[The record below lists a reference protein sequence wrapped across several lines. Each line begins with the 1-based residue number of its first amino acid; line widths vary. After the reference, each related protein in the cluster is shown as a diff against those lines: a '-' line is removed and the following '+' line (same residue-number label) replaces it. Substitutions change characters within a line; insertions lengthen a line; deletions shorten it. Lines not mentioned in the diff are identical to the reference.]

1 MRKLLLILLAI
12 LMLCSCDV
20 QEEPVLEKPV
30 SPESSSSEETEF
42 SQGDKIIQERVDKN
56 IYEYEFRHNP
66 WAEELSERG
75 ISVSIENREFTTKE
89 KWEAELLLKN
99 SEKELSI
106 PFSGIYAF
114 NGNIYYGTVLFP
126 DEKTAVFCGN
136 GKAVFFN
143 TETLELWDF
152 APEFPDFEKEN
163 LWVNGAGINEK
174 NGEIV
179 LFVTPMN
186 PFQTEEAITSILVFN
201 GKGITESGFTVLRGT
216 ASSGEKKVPFFFRN
230 SSCFE
235 YNGES
240 FLRLGYENIN
250 LENGIVWSESGDLVT
265 AENGIYR
272 LEMAYTSPKQDID
285 IPGGYLAVLYEN
297 GKAVNSMIFSEP
309 DFCDPNYSGT
319 EEKPA
324 LIVKGDVAI
333 FRFPYFAMELTLDFK
348 NQTHKLEYKPTE
360 MNMSED
366 SAPIRSA
373 DGKYTIYSFGF
384 NGAGDII
391 GCHVAIRENETK
403 KHFYLGEKGGMYGGY
418 GEVGFLKNNDI
429 YSYSLSEL
437 KIIDPKT
444 LEIKFDINKNFPL
457 GYNKENDS
465 GRGLLTFRR
474 NPEDFSYIVVY
485 YEYESE
491 IQWGGADV
499 AQNCNYKIGFLDSEG
514 NLLESYD
521 TGCGILADSFG
532 ICDVEMRYSED
543 SLLFVTTGGKGLPQ
557 REFTF
562 DRKTETFSEASEAE

>member
-20 QEEPVLEKPV
+20 QEEPVLEEPV

-106 PFSGIYAF
+106 PFSGTYAF

-174 NGEIV
+174 NGDIV

-186 PFQTEEAITSILVFN
+186 PFQTEEAITSIIVFN

-250 LENGIVWSESGDLVT
+250 LENGIVWEESGDLVT

-521 TGCGILADSFG
+521 TGCGILAGSFG
-532 ICDVEMRYSED
+532 ICNVEMRYSEEELTVIAFGD
-543 SLLFVTTGGKGLPQ
+543 RGGVCFEGV
-557 REFTF
+557 FNM
-562 DRKTETFSEASEAE
+562 ETKKFKVINK

>member
-1 MRKLLLILLAI
+1 MRKLLLILLAV
-12 LMLCSCDV
+12 LMLCSCGV
-20 QEEPVLEKPV
+20 QEEPVLEEPV
-30 SPESSSSEETEF
+30 ISESSSSEETEL

-56 IYEYEFRHNP
+56 IYEYEFRHNL
-66 WAEELSERG
+66 WAEELLERG
-75 ISVSIENREFTTKE
+75 ISVSIENRRFTGKE
-89 KWEAELLLKN
+89 EWEAELLLKN

-174 NGEIV
+174 NGDIV

-186 PFQTEEAITSILVFN
+186 PFQTEEAITSIIVFN
-201 GKGITESGFTVLRGT
+201 EKGITEFGFTVLRGT

-230 SSCFE
+230 SSYFE

-285 IPGGYLAVLYEN
+285 IPGGYLAVLYKN

-348 NQTHKLEYKPTE
+348 NQTHNLEYKPTE
-360 MNMSED
+360 VNMSED
-366 SAPIRSA
+366 STPIRSA

-457 GYNKENDS
+457 GYSKENDS

-532 ICDVEMRYSED
+532 ICNVEMRYSEEELTVIAFGD
-543 SLLFVTTGGKGLPQ
+543 RGGVCFEGVFNMETK
-557 REFTF
+557 EF
-562 DRKTETFSEASEAE
+562 KVINK

>member
-20 QEEPVLEKPV
+20 QEEPVLEEPV

-230 SSCFE
+230 SSYFE

-250 LENGIVWSESGDLVT
+250 LENGIVWEESGDLVT

-391 GCHVAIRENETK
+391 GCHFAIRENETK

-521 TGCGILADSFG
+521 TGCGILAGSFG
-532 ICDVEMRYSED
+532 ICNVEMRYSEEELTVIAFGD
-543 SLLFVTTGGKGLPQ
+543 RGGVCFEGVFDMETK
-557 REFTF
+557 EF
-562 DRKTETFSEASEAE
+562 KVINK

>member
-1 MRKLLLILLAI
+1 MRKLLLILLAV

-20 QEEPVLEKPV
+20 QEEPVLEEPV
-30 SPESSSSEETEF
+30 SPESSSSEETGF

-126 DEKTAVFCGN
+126 DEKTAIFCGN

-174 NGEIV
+174 NGDIV

-186 PFQTEEAITSILVFN
+186 PFQTEEAITSIIVFN

-230 SSCFE
+230 SSYFE
-235 YNGES
+235 YDGES

-250 LENGIVWSESGDLVT
+250 LENGIVWEESGDLVT

-491 IQWGGADV
+491 IQWGGADA

-521 TGCGILADSFG
+521 TGCGIIADSFG
-532 ICDVEMRYSED
+532 ICNVEMRYSED
-543 SLLFVTTGGKGLPQ
+543 ELTVIAFGNRGGVCFEGVFNMETK
-557 REFTF
+557 EF
-562 DRKTETFSEASEAE
+562 KVINK

>member
-1 MRKLLLILLAI
+1 MRKLLLILLAV

-89 KWEAELLLKN
+89 KWEAELILKN

-174 NGEIV
+174 NGDIV

-186 PFQTEEAITSILVFN
+186 PFQTEEAITSIIVFN

-250 LENGIVWSESGDLVT
+250 LENGIVWEESGDLVT

-391 GCHVAIRENETK
+391 GCHFAIRENETK

-457 GYNKENDS
+457 GYNKGNDS

-521 TGCGILADSFG
+521 TGCGIIADSFG
-532 ICDVEMRYSED
+532 ICNVEMRYSEEELTVIAFGD
-543 SLLFVTTGGKGLPQ
+543 RGGVCFEGVFNMETK
-557 REFTF
+557 EF
-562 DRKTETFSEASEAE
+562 KVINK

>member
-1 MRKLLLILLAI
+1 MRKLLLILLAV

-20 QEEPVLEKPV
+20 QEEPVLEEPI

-174 NGEIV
+174 NGDIV

-250 LENGIVWSESGDLVT
+250 LENGIVWEESGDLVT

-457 GYNKENDS
+457 GYNKGNDS

-521 TGCGILADSFG
+521 TGCGIIADSFG
-532 ICDVEMRYSED
+532 ICNVEMRYSEEE
-543 SLLFVTTGGKGLPQ
+543 LTVIAFGYRGGVCFEGVFDMETK
-557 REFTF
+557 EF
-562 DRKTETFSEASEAE
+562 KVINK

>member
-20 QEEPVLEKPV
+20 QEEPVLEEPV
-30 SPESSSSEETEF
+30 SPESSSSEETGF

-174 NGEIV
+174 NGDIV

-230 SSCFE
+230 SSYFE

-250 LENGIVWSESGDLVT
+250 LENGIVWEESGDLVT

-360 MNMSED
+360 VNMSED

-532 ICDVEMRYSED
+532 ICNVEMRYSEEE
-543 SLLFVTTGGKGLPQ
+543 LTVIAFGYRGGVCFEGVFDLETK
-557 REFTF
+557 EF
-562 DRKTETFSEASEAE
+562 KAK

>member
-1 MRKLLLILLAI
+1 MRKLLLILLAV

-20 QEEPVLEKPV
+20 QEEPVLEEPV
-30 SPESSSSEETEF
+30 SPESSSSEETGF

-106 PFSGIYAF
+106 PFSGTYAF

-174 NGEIV
+174 NGDIV

-186 PFQTEEAITSILVFN
+186 PFQTEEAITSIIVFN

-230 SSCFE
+230 SSYFE
-235 YNGES
+235 YDGES

-250 LENGIVWSESGDLVT
+250 LENGIVWEESGDLVT

-391 GCHVAIRENETK
+391 GCHFAIRENETK

-521 TGCGILADSFG
+521 TGCGIIADSFG
-532 ICDVEMRYSED
+532 ICNVEMRYSEEELTVIAFGD
-543 SLLFVTTGGKGLPQ
+543 RGGVCFEGVFNMETK
-557 REFTF
+557 EF
-562 DRKTETFSEASEAE
+562 KVINK

>member
-30 SPESSSSEETEF
+30 SPESSSSEETGF

-230 SSCFE
+230 SSYFE

-250 LENGIVWSESGDLVT
+250 LENGIVWEESGDLVT

-391 GCHVAIRENETK
+391 GCHFAIRENETK

-491 IQWGGADV
+491 I
-499 AQNCNYKIGFLDSEG
+499 
-514 NLLESYD
+514 
-521 TGCGILADSFG
+521 
-532 ICDVEMRYSED
+532 
-543 SLLFVTTGGKGLPQ
+543 
-557 REFTF
+557 
-562 DRKTETFSEASEAE
+562 

>member
-1 MRKLLLILLAI
+1 MRKLLLILLAV

-20 QEEPVLEKPV
+20 QEEPVLEEPV
-30 SPESSSSEETEF
+30 SPESSSSEETGF

-230 SSCFE
+230 SSYFE
-235 YNGES
+235 YDGES

-250 LENGIVWSESGDLVT
+250 LENGIVWEESGDLVT

-285 IPGGYLAVLYEN
+285 IPGGYLAVLYKN

-521 TGCGILADSFG
+521 TGCGILAGSFG
-532 ICDVEMRYSED
+532 ICNVEMRYSEEELTVIAFGD
-543 SLLFVTTGGKGLPQ
+543 RGGVCFEGVFNMETK
-557 REFTF
+557 EF
-562 DRKTETFSEASEAE
+562 KVINK

>member
-1 MRKLLLILLAI
+1 MRKLLLILLAV

-20 QEEPVLEKPV
+20 QEEPVLEEPV
-30 SPESSSSEETEF
+30 SPESSSSEKTGF

-174 NGEIV
+174 TGEIV

-186 PFQTEEAITSILVFN
+186 PFQTEEAITSIIVFN

-216 ASSGEKKVPFFFRN
+216 ASSGEKKIPFFFRN
-230 SSCFE
+230 SSYFE

-250 LENGIVWSESGDLVT
+250 LENGIVWEESGDLVT

-418 GEVGFLKNNDI
+418 GEVGFLRNNDI

-521 TGCGILADSFG
+521 TGCGIIAGSFG
-532 ICDVEMRYSED
+532 ICNVEMRYSEEELTVIAFGD
-543 SLLFVTTGGKGLPQ
+543 RGGVCFEGV
-557 REFTF
+557 FNM
-562 DRKTETFSEASEAE
+562 ETKKFKVINK

>member
-12 LMLCSCDV
+12 LLLCSCDV
-20 QEEPVLEKPV
+20 QEEPVLEEPV
-30 SPESSSSEETEF
+30 SPESSSSEETGF

-106 PFSGIYAF
+106 PFSGTYAF

-230 SSCFE
+230 SSYFE
-235 YNGES
+235 YDGES

-250 LENGIVWSESGDLVT
+250 LENGIVWEESGDLVT

-391 GCHVAIRENETK
+391 GCHFAIRENETK

-521 TGCGILADSFG
+521 TGCGILAGSFG
-532 ICDVEMRYSED
+532 ICNVEMRYSEEELTVIAFGD
-543 SLLFVTTGGKGLPQ
+543 RGGVCFEGVFNMETK
-557 REFTF
+557 EF
-562 DRKTETFSEASEAE
+562 KVINK

>member
-20 QEEPVLEKPV
+20 QEEPVLEEPV
-30 SPESSSSEETEF
+30 SPESSSSEETGF

-106 PFSGIYAF
+106 PFSGTYAF

-186 PFQTEEAITSILVFN
+186 PFQTEEAITSIIVFN

-230 SSCFE
+230 SSYFE
-235 YNGES
+235 YDGES

-250 LENGIVWSESGDLVT
+250 LENGIVWEESGDLVT

-521 TGCGILADSFG
+521 TGCGILAGSFG
-532 ICDVEMRYSED
+532 ICNVEMRYSEEELTVIAFGD
-543 SLLFVTTGGKGLPQ
+543 RGGVCFEGV
-557 REFTF
+557 FNM
-562 DRKTETFSEASEAE
+562 ETKKFKVINK

>member
-20 QEEPVLEKPV
+20 QEEPVLEEPV
-30 SPESSSSEETEF
+30 SSESSSSEETEF

-106 PFSGIYAF
+106 PFSGTYAF

-174 NGEIV
+174 NGDIV

-186 PFQTEEAITSILVFN
+186 PFQTEEAITSIIVFN

-230 SSCFE
+230 SSYFE
-235 YNGES
+235 YDGES

-250 LENGIVWSESGDLVT
+250 LENGIVWEESGDLVT

-521 TGCGILADSFG
+521 TGCGILAGSFG
-532 ICDVEMRYSED
+532 ICNVEMRYSEEELTVIAFGD
-543 SLLFVTTGGKGLPQ
+543 RGGVCFEGVFNMETK
-557 REFTF
+557 EF
-562 DRKTETFSEASEAE
+562 KVINK

>member
-1 MRKLLLILLAI
+1 MRKLLLILLAV

-20 QEEPVLEKPV
+20 QEEPVLEEPV
-30 SPESSSSEETEF
+30 SSESSSSEETGF

-174 NGEIV
+174 NGDIV

-250 LENGIVWSESGDLVT
+250 LENGIVWEESGDLVT

-366 SAPIRSA
+366 SALIRSA

-457 GYNKENDS
+457 GYNKGNDS

-521 TGCGILADSFG
+521 TGCGIIADSFG
-532 ICDVEMRYSED
+532 ICNVEMRYSEEELTVIAFGD
-543 SLLFVTTGGKGLPQ
+543 RGGVCFEGVFNMETK
-557 REFTF
+557 EF
-562 DRKTETFSEASEAE
+562 KVINK

>member
-20 QEEPVLEKPV
+20 QEEPVLEEPV
-30 SPESSSSEETEF
+30 SPESSSSEETGF

-106 PFSGIYAF
+106 PFSGTYAF

-174 NGEIV
+174 NGDIV

-230 SSCFE
+230 SSYFE
-235 YNGES
+235 YDGES

-250 LENGIVWSESGDLVT
+250 LENGIVWEESGDLVT

-391 GCHVAIRENETK
+391 GCHFAIRENETK

-521 TGCGILADSFG
+521 TGCGILAGSFG
-532 ICDVEMRYSED
+532 ICNVEMRYSEEELTVIAFGD
-543 SLLFVTTGGKGLPQ
+543 RGGVCFEGVFNMETK
-557 REFTF
+557 EF
-562 DRKTETFSEASEAE
+562 KVINK

>member
-1 MRKLLLILLAI
+1 MRKLLLILLAV

-30 SPESSSSEETEF
+30 SPESSSSEETGF

-114 NGNIYYGTVLFP
+114 NGKIYYGTVLFP

-174 NGEIV
+174 NGDIV

-250 LENGIVWSESGDLVT
+250 LENGIVWEESGDLVT

-391 GCHVAIRENETK
+391 GCHFAIRENETK

-521 TGCGILADSFG
+521 TGCGIIADSFG
-532 ICDVEMRYSED
+532 ICNVEMRYSEEELTVIAFGD
-543 SLLFVTTGGKGLPQ
+543 RGGVCFEGV
-557 REFTF
+557 FNM
-562 DRKTETFSEASEAE
+562 ETKKFKVINK

>member
-1 MRKLLLILLAI
+1 MRKLLLILLAV

-30 SPESSSSEETEF
+30 SPESSSSEETGF

-106 PFSGIYAF
+106 PFSGTYAF

-174 NGEIV
+174 NGDIV

-250 LENGIVWSESGDLVT
+250 LENGIVWEESGDLVT

-521 TGCGILADSFG
+521 TGCGIIADSFG
-532 ICDVEMRYSED
+532 ICNVEMRYSEEELTVIAFGD
-543 SLLFVTTGGKGLPQ
+543 RGGVCFEGVFNMETK
-557 REFTF
+557 EF
-562 DRKTETFSEASEAE
+562 KVINK

>member
-174 NGEIV
+174 NGDIV

-186 PFQTEEAITSILVFN
+186 PFQTEEAITSIIVFN

-230 SSCFE
+230 SSYFE

-250 LENGIVWSESGDLVT
+250 LENGIVWEESGDLVT

-521 TGCGILADSFG
+521 TGCGILAGSFG
-532 ICDVEMRYSED
+532 ICNVEMRYSEEELTVIAFGD
-543 SLLFVTTGGKGLPQ
+543 RGGVCFEGVFNMETK
-557 REFTF
+557 EF
-562 DRKTETFSEASEAE
+562 KVINK

>member
-20 QEEPVLEKPV
+20 QEEPVLEEPV
-30 SPESSSSEETEF
+30 SPESSSSEETGF

-106 PFSGIYAF
+106 PFSGTYAF

-174 NGEIV
+174 NGDIV

-230 SSCFE
+230 SSYFE

-250 LENGIVWSESGDLVT
+250 LENGIVWEESGDLVT

-391 GCHVAIRENETK
+391 GCHFAIRENETK

-457 GYNKENDS
+457 GYNKGNDS

-521 TGCGILADSFG
+521 TGCGIIADSFG
-532 ICDVEMRYSED
+532 ICDVEMRYSEEE
-543 SLLFVTTGGKGLPQ
+543 LTVIAFGYRGGVCFEGVFDLETK
-557 REFTF
+557 EF
-562 DRKTETFSEASEAE
+562 KAK

>member
-20 QEEPVLEKPV
+20 QEEPVLEEPV
-30 SPESSSSEETEF
+30 SPESSSSEETGF

-106 PFSGIYAF
+106 PFSGTYAF

-186 PFQTEEAITSILVFN
+186 PFQTEEAITSIIVFN

-250 LENGIVWSESGDLVT
+250 LENGIVWEESGDLVT

-521 TGCGILADSFG
+521 TGCGIIADSFG
-532 ICDVEMRYSED
+532 ICNVEMRYSEEELTVIAFGD
-543 SLLFVTTGGKGLPQ
+543 RGGVCFEGVFNMETK
-557 REFTF
+557 EF
-562 DRKTETFSEASEAE
+562 KVINK

>member
-20 QEEPVLEKPV
+20 QEEPVLEEPV
-30 SPESSSSEETEF
+30 SPESSSSEETGF

-106 PFSGIYAF
+106 PFSGTYAF

-174 NGEIV
+174 NGDIV

-250 LENGIVWSESGDLVT
+250 LENGIVWEESGDLVT

-391 GCHVAIRENETK
+391 GCHFAIRENETK

-474 NPEDFSYIVVY
+474 NPEDFSYIVGY

-521 TGCGILADSFG
+521 TGCGIIADSFG
-532 ICDVEMRYSED
+532 ICNVEMRYSEEELTVIAFGD
-543 SLLFVTTGGKGLPQ
+543 RGGVCFEGVFNMETK
-557 REFTF
+557 EF
-562 DRKTETFSEASEAE
+562 KVINK

>member
-20 QEEPVLEKPV
+20 QEEPVLEEPV

-106 PFSGIYAF
+106 PFSGTYAF

-250 LENGIVWSESGDLVT
+250 LENGIVWEESGDLVT

-391 GCHVAIRENETK
+391 GCHFAIRENETK

-521 TGCGILADSFG
+521 TGCGIIADSFG
-532 ICDVEMRYSED
+532 ICNVEMRYSEEELTVIAFGD
-543 SLLFVTTGGKGLPQ
+543 RGGVCFEGVFNMETK
-557 REFTF
+557 EF
-562 DRKTETFSEASEAE
+562 KVINK

>member
-1 MRKLLLILLAI
+1 MRKLLLILLAV

-20 QEEPVLEKPV
+20 QEEPVLEEPV
-30 SPESSSSEETEF
+30 SPESSSSEETGF

-106 PFSGIYAF
+106 PFSGTYAF

-186 PFQTEEAITSILVFN
+186 PFQTEEAITSIIVFN

-230 SSCFE
+230 SSYFE

-250 LENGIVWSESGDLVT
+250 LENGIVWEESGDLVT

-391 GCHVAIRENETK
+391 GCHFQLRENDTK

-521 TGCGILADSFG
+521 TGCGILAGSFG
-532 ICDVEMRYSED
+532 ICNVEMRYSEEELTVIAFGD
-543 SLLFVTTGGKGLPQ
+543 RGGVCFEGVFDMETK
-557 REFTF
+557 EF
-562 DRKTETFSEASEAE
+562 KVINK

>member
-20 QEEPVLEKPV
+20 QEEPVLEEPV

-250 LENGIVWSESGDLVT
+250 LENGIVWEESGDLVT

-391 GCHVAIRENETK
+391 GCHFAIRENETK

-521 TGCGILADSFG
+521 TGCGILAGSFG
-532 ICDVEMRYSED
+532 ICNVEMRYSEEELTVIAFGD
-543 SLLFVTTGGKGLPQ
+543 RGGVCFEGVFNMETK
-557 REFTF
+557 EF
-562 DRKTETFSEASEAE
+562 KVINK

>member
-20 QEEPVLEKPV
+20 QEEPVLEEPV

-174 NGEIV
+174 NGDIV

-230 SSCFE
+230 SSYFE

-250 LENGIVWSESGDLVT
+250 LENGIVWEESGDLVT

-391 GCHVAIRENETK
+391 GCHFAIRENETK

-521 TGCGILADSFG
+521 TGCGILAGSFG
-532 ICDVEMRYSED
+532 ICNVEMRYSEEELTVIAFGD
-543 SLLFVTTGGKGLPQ
+543 RGGVCFEGV
-557 REFTF
+557 FNM
-562 DRKTETFSEASEAE
+562 ETKKFKVINK